1 VATAADILY
10 LARKERGLSQT
21 ELAWLS
27 GVRQPKISAY
37 ERGEVVP
44 KYDVLERLVGHC
56 GLRLAVRLEDNSYP
70 TLPAGPGVWRL
81 KELQWAVSRSPR
93 SFGVLDVR
101 AVPPKGWEEMT
112 VLVRLGSGASGSS
125 VPEGLVEHLRRA
137 VGRVAVVAVGHGAT
151 PEAFATAVQVAF
163 VGRTRPPRETRF
175 APPRADDRWY
185 GTRLVGA
192 GGEVVEGTLTLAG
205 ASLTFTPA
213 QPLDFATT
221 YTATLEA
228 TVKGLGTAAL
238 GEELSWSF
246 TTVSL
251 APEGDEGTGGG
262 TDTDGDGIPD
272 DIDPDRDADG
282 DGIVDGEDED
292 MGLGFVAGV
301 SPRPGER
308 IAEDGAI
315 SLTLSVP
322 LDWDSVSPDA
332 IRVYKLPHGNQVLD
346 GKDRPSVPGTLS
358 YDPATQTLTFT
369 PDEAFKT
376 NPPHYWVFIELDA
389 LDTDGNPVVVNAHWR
404 FRIEK

>member
-1 VATAADILY
+1 MVRFPFLLILAIGSLLAACSQPTGPAKLNVVAVSPADG
-10 LARKERGLSQT
+10 A
-21 ELAWLS
+21 S
-27 GVRQPKISAY
+27 GVQVDT
-37 ERGEVVP
+37 VVSVEF
-44 KYDVLERLVGHC
+44 D
-56 GLRLAVRLEDNSYP
+56 
-70 TLPAGPGVWRL
+70 
-81 KELQWAVSRSPR
+81 
-93 SFGVLDVR
+93 GVLDE
-101 AVPPKGWEEMT
+101 ASAAGT
-112 VLVRLGSGASGSS
+112 LV
-125 VPEGLVEHLRRA
+125 
-137 VGRVAVVAVGHGAT
+137 VV
-151 PEAFATAVQVAF
+151 
-163 VGRTRPPRETRF
+163 
-175 APPRADDRWY
+175 
-185 GTRLVGA
+185 A

-272 DIDPDRDADG
+272 DIDPDPENPDTDTDGDGLFDADDPFPLDPDAGG

-308 IAEDGAI
+308 IAKDGAI

>member
-1 VATAADILY
+1 MVRFPFLLILAIGSLLAACSQPTGPAKLNVVAVSPADG
-10 LARKERGLSQT
+10 A
-21 ELAWLS
+21 S
-27 GVRQPKISAY
+27 GVPVDT
-37 ERGEVVP
+37 VVSVEF
-44 KYDVLERLVGHC
+44 D
-56 GLRLAVRLEDNSYP
+56 
-70 TLPAGPGVWRL
+70 
-81 KELQWAVSRSPR
+81 
-93 SFGVLDVR
+93 GVLDE
-101 AVPPKGWEEMT
+101 ASAAGT
-112 VLVRLGSGASGSS
+112 LV
-125 VPEGLVEHLRRA
+125 
-137 VGRVAVVAVGHGAT
+137 VV
-151 PEAFATAVQVAF
+151 
-163 VGRTRPPRETRF
+163 
-175 APPRADDRWY
+175 
-185 GTRLVGA
+185 A

-308 IAEDGAI
+308 IAKDGAI

>member
-1 VATAADILY
+1 MATAADILY

-37 ERGEVVP
+37 GRGEVVP

-192 GGEVVEGTLTLAG
+192 GPGRLYGKPRPQRRAWLDERVWSYQRAREAEEKALA
-205 ASLTFTPA
+205 A
-213 QPLDFATT
+213 
-221 YTATLEA
+221 EH
-228 TVKGLGTAAL
+228 AAR
-238 GEELSWSF
+238 
-246 TTVSL
+246 
-251 APEGDEGTGGG
+251 A
-262 TDTDGDGIPD
+262 
-272 DIDPDRDADG
+272 
-282 DGIVDGEDED
+282 EDE
-292 MGLGFVAGV
+292 
-301 SPRPGER
+301 ER
-308 IAEDGAI
+308 
-315 SLTLSVP
+315 
-322 LDWDSVSPDA
+322 W
-332 IRVYKLPHGNQVLD
+332 R
-346 GKDRPSVPGTLS
+346 
-358 YDPATQTLTFT
+358 
-369 PDEAFKT
+369 
-376 NPPHYWVFIELDA
+376 ELDRR
-389 LDTDGNPVVVNAHWR
+389 LGLPGPG
-404 FRIEK
+404 

>member
-1 VATAADILY
+1 MVRFPFLLILAIGSLLAACSQPTGPAKLNVVAVSPADG
-10 LARKERGLSQT
+10 A
-21 ELAWLS
+21 S
-27 GVRQPKISAY
+27 GVQVDT
-37 ERGEVVP
+37 VVSVEF
-44 KYDVLERLVGHC
+44 D
-56 GLRLAVRLEDNSYP
+56 
-70 TLPAGPGVWRL
+70 
-81 KELQWAVSRSPR
+81 
-93 SFGVLDVR
+93 GVLDE
-101 AVPPKGWEEMT
+101 ASAAGT
-112 VLVRLGSGASGSS
+112 LV
-125 VPEGLVEHLRRA
+125 
-137 VGRVAVVAVGHGAT
+137 VV
-151 PEAFATAVQVAF
+151 
-163 VGRTRPPRETRF
+163 
-175 APPRADDRWY
+175 
-185 GTRLVGA
+185 A

-308 IAEDGAI
+308 IAKDGAI